1 MSVTVHDLKQKIN
14 AETLEEDPELYLKY
28 LKEYRSNTENTD
40 ALRYVMNCLSSYG
53 FESPPIMQLSY
64 LVGRLVVP
72 YPDWI
77 GDSPFYGQTTAISE
91 DLGCSILSEMIA
103 AGADI
108 YVENFHE
115 ENIQSSLTLTYT
127 LTHRENNE
135 KFKNKVNELFAMSS
149 PPVKGKGKGKG
160 RIPPPPPLSLFAQ
173 INDAE

>member
-1 MSVTVHDLKQKIN
+1 M
-14 AETLEEDPELYLKY
+14 
-28 LKEYRSNTENTD
+28 
-40 ALRYVMNCLSSYG
+40 
-53 FESPPIMQLSY
+53 
-64 LVGRLVVP
+64 
-72 YPDWI
+72 
-77 GDSPFYGQTTAISE
+77 TTISE

-135 KFKNKVNELFAMSS
+135 KFKKKVNKLFDMSS
-149 PPVKGKGKGKG
+149 PPVKGKGKG
-160 RIPPPPPLSLFAQ
+160 RIPPPPLSLFAQ